1 MDSKNTILL
10 VTLCAA
16 TSLLGCQ
23 TVKNNQMLSGSDAGH
38 QVKKM
43 SWEKS
48 GDLFLPTVN
57 DNLKSN
63 ESRIVFFRD
72 ADDNEKPN
80 NINIGIGLNK
90 AFQSSLQNGHYS
102 EQIVCNG
109 FQVINAS
116 ILKENGD
123 VISSSEN
130 FQLMPQITTYLK
142 VDISKNGRPLI
153 QQISDDNAWSSLRQ
167 STLQTHQISRV
178 SSNCSLASQTLPS
191 QALANQNLPK
201 ELVEK
206 STVNNL
212 IDIKNPKQFNVLFDF
227 DSANLKASNS
237 TVLDGMANF
246 LQSYPK
252 NDIMLEGHTDNK
264 GAESYN
270 IELSQT
276 RANMVKD
283 ILVDRYGMESKYL
296 SAIGYGE
303 TMPIDTNNTE
313 QGRKN
318 NRRVVATVSQKAN

>member
-16 TSLLGCQ
+16 ASLLGCQ

-130 FQLMPQITTYLK
+130 FQLMPQTTTYLK

-167 STLQTHQISRV
+167 STRQTHQISRV
-178 SSNCSLASQTLPS
+178 SIECSAPQPKPVLIPS
-191 QALANQNLPK
+191 AVITPVQPPAQNLPIRN
-201 ELVEK
+201 ER
-206 STVNNL
+206 
-212 IDIKNPKQFNVLFDF
+212 QFTVLFDF
-227 DSANLKASNS
+227 DSTNITSDTASELS
-237 TVLDGMANF
+237 LMADFIKTRRTN
-246 LQSYPK
+246 
-252 NDIMLEGHTDNK
+252 NNIVLEGHTDSKGKDVYNNK
-264 GAESYN
+264 
-270 IELSQT
+270 LSQA
-276 RANMVKD
+276 RANTAKN
-283 ILVDRYGMESKYL
+283 ILVNKYGVDGMKL
-296 SAIGYGE
+296 TPMGYGE
-303 TMPIDTNNTE
+303 SNPVDTNSTD
-313 QGRKN
+313 QGRQN
-318 NRRVVATVSQKAN
+318 NRRVVATVVSEQ